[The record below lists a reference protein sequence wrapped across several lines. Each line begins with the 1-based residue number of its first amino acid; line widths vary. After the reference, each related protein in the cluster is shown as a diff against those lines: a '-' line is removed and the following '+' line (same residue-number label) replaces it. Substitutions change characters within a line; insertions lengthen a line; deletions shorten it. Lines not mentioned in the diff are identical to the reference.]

1 MKEVTDFLKGLH
13 ENNDRDWFNAHKG
26 EYKLALACFNG
37 AVEKIIAGIRSFDD
51 SIGAPAVKDRTYR
64 IYRDIRFSADKSPY
78 KTYFSAFIAPKGK
91 CGGYGGYYIHISPS
105 GDNILDGSYLI
116 TGIHMP
122 EPKVLQSIREEIEDN
137 GEGIEQAIA
146 RTDGFVL
153 SRWAE
158 LKRTPRGFAPGT
170 PYDYM
175 LRLKDLCIERK
186 IDLGFIHA
194 DDFAERAVA
203 AFATTKPFLDI
214 VNRAVKYAYEEMM

>member
-26 EYKLALACFNG
+26 EYKLALAYFNG
-37 AVEKIIAGIRSFDD
+37 AVEKIVAGIRSFDD
-51 SIGAPAVKDRTYR
+51 SIGALAVKDCTYR

-91 CGGYGGYYIHISPS
+91 CGGYGGYYMHISPS

-137 GEGIEQAIA
+137 GEGIEQTIA
-146 RTDGFVL
+146 QSDGFTL

-194 DDFAERAVA
+194 DDFAERTVA

-214 VNRAVKYAYEEMM
+214 VNRAVKYAYEEMI

>member
-1 MKEVTDFLKGLH
+1 MRPPSRT
-13 ENNDRDWFNAHKG
+13 
-26 EYKLALACFNG
+26 
-37 AVEKIIAGIRSFDD
+37 
-51 SIGAPAVKDRTYR
+51 APTA
-64 IYRDIRFSADKSPY
+64 YRDIRFSADKSPY